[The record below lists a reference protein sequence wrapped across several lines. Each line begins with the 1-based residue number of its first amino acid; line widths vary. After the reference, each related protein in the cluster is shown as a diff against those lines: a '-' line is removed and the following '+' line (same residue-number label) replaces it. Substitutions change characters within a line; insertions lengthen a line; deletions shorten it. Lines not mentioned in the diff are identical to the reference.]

1 MNKREM
7 IEKII
12 DIVKDFNEKN
22 EWSDEHDFL
31 SKLKSDC
38 EKFKIK
44 YEYLDKYDVELKLN
58 NINHSEYINVDD
70 RYSDISIYR
79 IKGDDRSYI
88 CNSDK
93 QPNNELL
100 ISYSHSTGSYMFGG
114 GGWGS
119 DSYYDPELF
128 QMYFEE
134 LKKYKYSYIDELN
147 HHIYFTVDEGMK
159 LYKNYKDICKKYQ
172 DLFNERR
179 KKAEADKLREQLKKL
194 EQGE

>member
-12 DIVKDFNEKN
+12 DIVKDFNEEH
-22 EWSDEHDFL
+22 EWNDEHSFL

-38 EKFKIK
+38 DKFKIK
-44 YEYLDKYDVELKLN
+44 YDYLDKYGVELN
-58 NINHSEYINVDD
+58 FHNINHSEYITVDNK
-70 RYSDISIYR
+70 YADISIYR

-88 CNSDK
+88 CNCKK

-100 ISYSHSTGSYMFGG
+100 MSYKHYTDSYMFGG
-114 GGWGS
+114 HSWGS
-119 DSYYDPELF
+119 DNYCDSELF

-134 LKKYKYSYIDELN
+134 LKKYKYSYVDEFN

-179 KKAEADKLREQLKKL
+179 KKAEVDKLREQLKKL